1 MSSQESQVYLFVF
14 HAIHWFHGRGSLGLL
29 VLTSCPYVGLGQVR
43 TPVEVFLVPDV
54 SFVSLFWILGFVLA
68 IASAPCDFLYLN
80 NEYMI

>member
-1 MSSQESQVYLFVF
+1 MFFMLSADGRRVSFNVLALISS
-14 HAIHWFHGRGSLGLL
+14 
-29 VLTSCPYVGLGQVR
+29 PYVGLGPVR

-54 SFVSLFWILGFVLA
+54 SFVSWFWILGLVFA